1 MTIDRDSPIETSST
15 SQDADADLET
25 RDMML
30 NIGPAHPAMHGI
42 VRIVAELDGEQVQ
55 SAEVEIG
62 YLHRGFE
69 KMAEVVD
76 YNGVIPYTDRLNYVS
91 PLINNMGYCM
101 TVEKLLGISVP
112 ERCHYVRV
120 ILSEISRISDHL
132 TCVGATAMELGA
144 FSVFL
149 YMIKAREYLWEL
161 VEMVTGARLTV
172 SYCRV
177 GGVKA
182 DLPED
187 FVEPCRQAFKETRK
201 VLDEATELLTRNR
214 IFTDRMMG
222 TGVISAEDA
231 ISYGITGPFLRA
243 SGSDYDVRK
252 DCPYAVYNQLPFDV
266 PVGTRGDNMDRYLVR
281 MEEMEQSMRIVERA
295 LDDLPSGPVL
305 VNPETGREIPASEMV
320 DLAKV
325 GNIPAI
331 SGGCAVTGPTLEGSG
346 RAQYPSIAADEKR
359 AFLPPKED
367 TYGNIE
373 GLMNHFSL
381 VMFGHGVR
389 PPRGEVYFPVEGAN
403 GELGF
408 YLVSDG
414 AGNPYRV
421 RVRPPCFA
429 IMSALSQL
437 LVGDMVADI
446 VPTFGSV
453 NMIGGEL
460 DR

>member
-1 MTIDRDSPIETSST
+1 MTQASSHIPPP
-15 SQDADADLET
+15 LET
-25 RDMML
+25 REML
-30 NIGPAHPAMHGI
+30 LNVGPAHPAMHGI
-42 VRIVAELDGEQVQ
+42 IRIIARLDGEQV
-55 SAEVEIG
+55 AGIDVEIG

-69 KMAEVVD
+69 KMAETVD

-101 TVEKLLGISVP
+101 AVEKLIGISVP

-120 ILSEISRISDHL
+120 IVSEISRISDHL
-132 TCVGATAMELGA
+132 TCVGASAMELGA
-144 FSVFL
+144 FTVFL

-182 DLPED
+182 DLPDGFAER
-187 FVEPCRQAFKETRK
+187 CQTALQETRK
-201 VLDEATELLTRNR
+201 VLAESDTLLTRNR
-214 IFTDRMMG
+214 IFVDRMSG
-222 TGVISAEDA
+222 TGKISSEDA

-243 SGSDYDVRK
+243 CGVDYDVRK
-252 DCPYAVYNQLPFDV
+252 DCPYAVYDRLQFDV
-266 PVGTRGDNMDRYLVR
+266 PVGTRGDNLDRYMVR
-281 MEEMEQSMRIVERA
+281 MEEMHQSMRIIEQA
-295 LDDLPSGPVL
+295 LRDIPPGPVR
-305 VNPETGREIPASEMV
+305 VHPETGHPIPAAEMV
-320 DLAKV
+320 DEAKL

-331 SGGCAVTGPTLEGSG
+331 VDDVAVTDPTLEGS
-346 RAQYPSIAADEKR
+346 AKPLYPNIATTEKR

-373 GLMNHFSL
+373 GLMRHFKL
-381 VMFGHGVR
+381 VMYGHGVR
-389 PPRGEVYFPVEGAN
+389 PPKGEVYFPVEGAN

-408 YLVSDG
+408 YIVSDG
-414 AGNPYRV
+414 ASSPYRV

-429 IMSALSQL
+429 IMSALPKL
-437 LVGDMVADI
+437 LVGDMMADLT
-446 VPTFGSV
+446 PTFGSV

>member
-1 MTIDRDSPIETSST
+1 METPVAEL
-15 SQDADADLET
+15 DT
-25 RDMML
+25 RDMLL

-42 VRIVAELDGEQVQ
+42 IRIVANLEGEEIK

-101 TVEKLLGISVP
+101 SVEKLLGISVP

-120 ILSEISRISDHL
+120 ILSEISRITDHL

-144 FSVFL
+144 MTVFL
-149 YMIKAREYLWEL
+149 YLIKAREFLWEL
-161 VEMVTGARLTV
+161 VEKVTGARLTV
-172 SYCRV
+172 TFCRV

-182 DLPED
+182 DLPVD
-187 FVEPCRQAFKETRK
+187 FEQPCRQAFAETRK
-201 VLDEATELLTRNR
+201 VLAESEGLLTRNR
-214 IFTDRMMG
+214 IFTDRMNG

-243 SGSDYDVRK
+243 TGADYDVRK
-252 DCPYAVYNQLPFDV
+252 DCPYAVYDRLPFDV
-266 PVGTRGDNMDRYLVR
+266 PVGTRGDNMDRFLVR
-281 MEEMEQSMRIVERA
+281 MEEMEQSMRIVEAA
-295 LDDLPSGPVL
+295 LKDIPPGPVL
-305 VNPETGREIPASEMV
+305 VDCETGRPIAAAEMV
-320 DLAKV
+320 DLAKL
-325 GNIPAI
+325 GKISAI
-331 SGGCAVTGPTLEGSG
+331 KGGCAVACPTLEGSG
-346 RAQYPSIAADEKR
+346 QDRHPHIATGEKR
-359 AFLPPKED
+359 VVLPPKED
-367 TYGNIE
+367 GYGNIE
-373 GLMNHFSL
+373 GLMQQFKL
-381 VMFGHGVR
+381 VMHGHGIR
-389 PPRGEVYFPVEGAN
+389 PPAGEVYFPVEGAN

-408 YLVSDG
+408 YVVSDG
-414 AGNPYRV
+414 AERAYRV

-429 IMSALSQL
+429 IMSALQKL
-437 LVGDMVADI
+437 LVGDMMADV